1 MPAFGRLALVVAAAL
16 SPLAASAAA
25 DHRDGGG
32 SRIHVSKDCTVEKGP
47 NDRVSQNAPLVIEE
61 NAQVE
66 EAVAIGGDLTIRRG
80 AVVQKAVAIG
90 GNVRVETGATV
101 LETVV
106 AVGGDVRIARGAR
119 VGEDAVALGGRLDVQ
134 PGGEVAGSRVG
145 LDLTLGDLDLKGK
158 FLAELKLEGCEIVA
172 K

>member
-1 MPAFGRLALVVAAAL
+1 MTTVRLLALTLATL
-16 SPLAASAAA
+16 PLAASASGA
-25 DHRDGGG
+25 DHRSGG
-32 SRIHVSKDCTVEKGP
+32 RIHVSGNCTVEKGP

-90 GNVRVETGATV
+90 GNVRVEAGATV
-101 LETVV
+101 LESVV
-106 AVGGDVRIARGAR
+106 ALGGDLRVANGAR
-119 VGEDAVALGGRLDVQ
+119 IGEDAVALGGRLEVQ
-134 PGGEVAGSRVG
+134 QGGEVKGNRVG
-145 LDLTLGDLDLKGK
+145 LDVTLGDLDLKGK
-158 FLAELKLEGCEIVA
+158 FLAELHLQGCEVVA

>member
-16 SPLAASAAA
+16 SPLLASAA
-25 DHRDGGG
+25 DRRDDGG
-32 SRIHVSKDCTVEKGP
+32 SHLHISKDCTVEKGP

-66 EAVAIGGDLTIRRG
+66 EAVAIGGDLTIKRG

-90 GNVRVETGATV
+90 GNVRVESGATV

-119 VGEDAVALGGRLDVQ
+119 VGEDAVALGGRLEVQ
-134 PGGEVAGSRVG
+134 PGAEVSGSRVG

-158 FLAELKLEGCEIVA
+158 FLAELKLQGCEIVA